1 MITYQQE
8 FLESVRDDAQP
19 LLEAHWQ
26 EIALNKDIVPLDPDW
41 DAYEQLE
48 EDGKLFIFTARDDG
62 QLAGYFVVIVAPHIH
77 YKSTLFGNNDLIY
90 LAPEYRLGFTA
101 AKLLRFAEQC
111 LRKDGVA
118 VLMINTK
125 DHKPFDAL
133 LTRGGYNL
141 VERVYGKRLE

>member
-48 EDGKLFIFTARDDG
+48 EEGKLFIFTARDGG

-77 YKSTLFGNNDLIY
+77 YKSTLFG
-90 LAPEYRLGFTA
+90 T
-101 AKLLRFAEQC
+101 
-111 LRKDGVA
+111 
-118 VLMINTK
+118 MI
-125 DHKPFDAL
+125 
-133 LTRGGYNL
+133 
-141 VERVYGKRLE
+141 